1 VKISKITGLLFIL
14 VFSSSLRAQNLRDPH
29 FVARAESGFAHL
41 LNQDYDKAEQVF
53 VSLEKENPQHPAPP
67 LYQASIRWLKEM
79 ERRQDISLNR
89 FIAPTYFYN
98 KTNMMMPQ
106 QERTDFFA
114 ELQKSEDLARAI
126 LQKDRLNKDARYFMA
141 TVFGLRA
148 SFAITIDHGLRD
160 AFSNGNKSYSYTKQL
175 VEEDPKYYDA
185 YLTLGIYEYT
195 VGLIP
200 WYMRW
205 MIYVIGGGRGSKEEG
220 LAHLKLATDNG
231 EYVKDQAQVVSM
243 VLNVREQ
250 HYAEALEQAGNLAA
264 KFPRSYLFPINVA
277 QILRLAG
284 RNEESIPLLLQVEK
298 RAENREPNFDR
309 LPLASLRFNLGTEF
323 MHMSKLDLAKERFVR
338 SISDPKITAREKA
351 LSHLYLGQIHDWQGQ
366 RAEAIK
372 ECKIVLSLEAVEDS
386 HDQAK
391 KLLSSLNRK

>member
-1 VKISKITGLLFIL
+1 VKISKITGFLFIL

-67 LYQASIRWLKEM
+67 LYEASIHWLKEM

-89 FIAPTYFYN
+89 FIAPTYFSN
-98 KTNMMMPQ
+98 QTNQVMPP
-106 QERTDFFA
+106 QERTGFFA
-114 ELQKSEDLARAI
+114 ELQKSEDLSREI

-141 TVFGLRA
+141 TILGLRA
-148 SFAITIDHGLRD
+148 SFAITIDHSLRE
-160 AFSNGNKSYSYTKQL
+160 AFSYGNKSYSYAKQL
-175 VEEDPKYYDA
+175 IDEDPKYYDA

-205 MIYVIGGGRGSKEEG
+205 MIYVIGGGRGSKEDG

-250 HYAEALEQAGNLAA
+250 HYAEALEQARNLAA

-284 RNEESIPLLLQVEK
+284 RNEESVPLLLQVEK

-323 MHMSKLDLAKERFVR
+323 MHMSKLDLARERFVR

-351 LSHLYLGQIHDWQGQ
+351 FSHLYLGQIHDWQGQ
-366 RAEAIK
+366 RAEAVK
-372 ECKIVLSLEAVEDS
+372 ECQIVLSLEDIEDS
-386 HDQAK
+386 HDQAT
-391 KLLSSLNRK
+391 KLLSKLNRR

>member
-1 VKISKITGLLFIL
+1 VKISKITELLFIL
-14 VFSSSLRAQNLRDPH
+14 VLSSSLRAQNLRDPH

-53 VSLEKENPQHPAPP
+53 VSLEKENPRHPAPP
-67 LYQASIRWLKEM
+67 LYQASIHWLKEM

-89 FIAPTYFYN
+89 FLAPTYFYN
-98 KTNMMMPQ
+98 KTNMVMPP

-148 SFAITIDHGLRD
+148 SFAITIDHGLRE

-250 HYAEALEQAGNLAA
+250 HYPEALEQARNLAA
-264 KFPRSYLFPINVA
+264 QFPRSYLFPINVA

-323 MHMSKLDLAKERFVR
+323 MHMSKLDLAKERFAR

-351 LSHLYLGQIHDWQGQ
+351 LSHLYLGQIHDWQGR

-372 ECKIVLSLEAVEDS
+372 ECQIVLSLEEAEDS

>member
-1 VKISKITGLLFIL
+1 VKTHTVCGVFIAL
-14 VFSSSLRAQNLRDPH
+14 VCISSLRAQNLRDPH

-67 LYQASIRWLKEM
+67 LYQASIHWLKEM

-89 FIAPTYFYN
+89 FLAATYFYN
-98 KTNMMMPQ
+98 KTNMVMPQ
-106 QERTDFFA
+106 QERTGFFA

-148 SFAITIDHGLRD
+148 SFAITIDHGLRE

-205 MIYVIGGGRGSKEEG
+205 MIYVIGGGRGSKEDG
-220 LAHLKLATDNG
+220 LVHLKLATDNG
-231 EYVKDQAQVVSM
+231 EYVKNQAQVVSM

-250 HYAEALEQAGNLAA
+250 HYTEALEQARNLAA
-264 KFPRSYLFPINVA
+264 QFPRSYLFPINVA

-372 ECKIVLSLEAVEDS
+372 ECKIVLSIEDVEDS
-386 HDQAK
+386 HDQAR
-391 KLLSSLNRK
+391 KLLSRLKSK